1 MPFTNIRYVGMG
13 VAVGGPLG
21 VGVGVKVGVGGITFR
36 LLTASRPGTPIV
48 KTLTVWLPGGTFRNT
63 SARSVPSMI
72 VSSVALPSS
81 VMLNQPGRRTLTI
94 TVTRSPATSTFS
106 NTHSCTGG
114 GVSKGTGV
122 GVGTRTGRAMGT
134 GIGVDAGI
142 GIDVANAVGEGA
154 GAIVGAG
161 AMVAVA
167 ATGEL
172 IVGMSVGSGVA
183 VGKAI

>member
-1 MPFTNIRYVGMG
+1 MLLINIRYAGIGVG
-13 VAVGGPLG
+13 VGGPLG
-21 VGVGVKVGVGGITFR
+21 VGVGVKVGVGGITFK

-63 SARSVPSMI
+63 SARSAPSMI

-81 VMLNQPGRRTLTI
+81 VMLNQPERRTLTI

-122 GVGTRTGRAMGT
+122 GVGIRTGRAMGT
-134 GIGVDAGI
+134 GKGVD
-142 GIDVANAVGEGA
+142 A

-161 AMVAVA
+161 AMVAAA